1 MPLPQFGH
9 RKPSGHRSRARYARQ
24 DSSVAKAASNSV
36 KFRGYSSTTP
46 AHYPLGSPES
56 SRYPSRVIP
65 GVEHLK
71 EGTSKADQQSKRSY
85 HSRYPRSHGFEYSA
99 ADPECGKQDLRTK
112 RTKSEVFLTQIAG
125 ATGLEPAT
133 SCVTRRR
140 SNQLNYAPA
149 NSLKMTSRSLRSLA
163 VSCTAFHVLRRDTAS
178 FST

>member
-1 MPLPQFGH
+1 MKNPI
-9 RKPSGHRSRARYARQ
+9 HRSRARYARQ

-140 SNQLNYAPA
+140 SNRLNYAPA
-149 NSLKMTSRSLRSLA
+149 KLPRGRLPVSSTALHGLALSSTSLLA
-163 VSCTAFHVLRRDTAS
+163 VTVSGL
-178 FST
+178 